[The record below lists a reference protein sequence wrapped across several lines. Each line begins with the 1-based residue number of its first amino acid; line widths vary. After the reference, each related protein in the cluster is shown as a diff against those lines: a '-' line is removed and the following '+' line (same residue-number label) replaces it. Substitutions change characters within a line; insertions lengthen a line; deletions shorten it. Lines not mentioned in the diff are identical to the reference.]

1 MTKEYIIENF
11 TANISV
17 DEYISRFR
25 DEKRFVE
32 FCKQCPNYGK
42 VGDARRSIS
51 IPENFCANMNMP
63 T

>member
-32 FCKQCPNYGK
+32 FCKQCPNYGNSWGS
-42 VGDARRSIS
+42 VVLRHSYQYG
-51 IPENFCANMNMP
+51 